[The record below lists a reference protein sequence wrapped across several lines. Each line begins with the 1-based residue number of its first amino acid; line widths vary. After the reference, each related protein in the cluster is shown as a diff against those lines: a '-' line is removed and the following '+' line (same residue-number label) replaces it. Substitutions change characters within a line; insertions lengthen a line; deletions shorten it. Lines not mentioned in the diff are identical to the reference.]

1 MVRLVRRRALVS
13 PEELH
18 VAISVP
24 CSDKFTVPQHA
35 HRQVH
40 AHSEAFL
47 ALTRPACLDRP
58 LSHALTRQARPDRSR
73 APPSSSHNRRVGYLM
88 AAILPKASST
98 SFLTCGL

>member
-1 MVRLVRRRALVS
+1 MCRPALVS

-35 HRQVH
+35 HRHVH
-40 AHSEAFL
+40 AHSEASH

-58 LSHALTRQARPDRSR
+58 LSLALTVKHVPIVYAHLQAARTTGVR
-73 APPSSSHNRRVGYLM
+73 A
-88 AAILPKASST
+88 I
-98 SFLTCGL
+98 

>member
-1 MVRLVRRRALVS
+1 MRRPALVS

-47 ALTRPACLDRP
+47 ALTRPACLDRS
-58 LSHALTRQARPDRSR
+58 LALALTVQHAPIVHAHLQAARTTGVR
-73 APPSSSHNRRVGYLM
+73 A
-88 AAILPKASST
+88 I
-98 SFLTCGL
+98 